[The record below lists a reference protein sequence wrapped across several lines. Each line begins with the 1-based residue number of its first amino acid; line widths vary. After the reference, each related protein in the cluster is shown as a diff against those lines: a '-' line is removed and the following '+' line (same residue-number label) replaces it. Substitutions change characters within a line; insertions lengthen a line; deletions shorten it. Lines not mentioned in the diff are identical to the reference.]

1 MNLKYIVKNPSLS
14 PQTIT
19 LPQGLSLDG
28 GRLRS
33 IRPVVVQLP
42 PMSMR
47 EILFNENGMP
57 VNEGCIQ
64 DLNVAHENDDG
75 TPIDPHGDRRERTRI
90 RNITGDRPTMFVSET
105 RRVYPNLVVDDSRNL
120 GGAQL
125 LAQFSHLRSARD
137 NTTAIYS
144 PAALNMTYASRTDSL
159 YHAASTGKVEIES
172 IVGNGYNSSNAI
184 TMRVRNPGNQAVRM
198 VVPRGTMVEQQTW
211 TGKQNLVVNDDVWI
225 DIEPG
230 QTGAFPLPAFCAN
243 ASGGSPSGEP
253 MNLTP
258 FVFNDMGGSFQSQDA
273 MWRTTDSRRPVS
285 MR

>member
-1 MNLKYIVKNPSLS
+1 
-14 PQTIT
+14 
-19 LPQGLSLDG
+19 
-28 GRLRS
+28 
-33 IRPVVVQLP
+33 
-42 PMSMR
+42 
-47 EILFNENGMP
+47 MP

-75 TPIDPHGDRRERTRI
+75 TPIDPHSDRRERTRI
-90 RNITGDRPTMFVSET
+90 RNVSGDRPAMFVSEA
-105 RRVYPNLVVDDSRNL
+105 RRVYPNLVVDDTRNL

-144 PAALNMTYASRTDSL
+144 PAALNMTYESRTDSL
-159 YHAASTGKVEIES
+159 YHAANTGKVEIQS
-172 IVGNGYNSSNAI
+172 IIGNGYNRSNAI
-184 TMRVRNPGNQAVRM
+184 TMRVHNPGDQAVRM

>member
-1 MNLKYIVKNPSLS
+1 MNLKYIVKNPSPS

-33 IRPVVVQLP
+33 TRPVVVQVP

-47 EILFNENGMP
+47 EILFNENGVP

-75 TPIDPHGDRRERTRI
+75 TPIDPHSDRRERTRI
-90 RNITGDRPTMFVSET
+90 RNVTGDRPAMFVSEA
-105 RRVYPNLVVDDSRNL
+105 RRVYPNLVVDDTRNL

-144 PAALNMTYASRTDSL
+144 PAALNMTYESRTDSL
-159 YHAASTGKVEIES
+159 YHAANTGKVEIQS
-172 IVGNGYNSSNAI
+172 IIGNGYNRSNAI
-184 TMRVRNPGNQAVRM
+184 TMQVHNPATKPCAWSCLAAPWWNSRLG
-198 VVPRGTMVEQQTW
+198 
-211 TGKQNLVVNDDVWI
+211 
-225 DIEPG
+225 
-230 QTGAFPLPAFCAN
+230 PASRTSWSTTTC
-243 ASGGSPSGEP
+243 GSTSNPP
-253 MNLTP
+253 N
-258 FVFNDMGGSFQSQDA
+258 
-273 MWRTTDSRRPVS
+273 RRFS
-285 MR
+285 SARLLRQRQRR